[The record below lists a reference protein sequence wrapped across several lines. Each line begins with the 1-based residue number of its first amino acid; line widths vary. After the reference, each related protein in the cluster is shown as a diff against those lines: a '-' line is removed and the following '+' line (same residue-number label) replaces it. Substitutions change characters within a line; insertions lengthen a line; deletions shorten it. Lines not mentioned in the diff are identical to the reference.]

1 MEEVKVTFQPEGRR
15 IYALRGMT
23 IAEVAARAG
32 IIIDSPC
39 GGLGNCGQCRVEVI
53 EGADVPTPE
62 EKRHLSSGEIKK
74 GYRLACITTVKK
86 EMNILIPEEVR
97 LHRQKFLAKGKSGK
111 VKFSPPLRKVLLKL
125 TEPTLENPQPDWEN
139 LILSNQHLN
148 PEQSR
153 RVVPEADVDIYML
166 REISE
171 ILRRNKFRVT
181 AIVDNGRL
189 IGIEPGDTSKHIYG
203 VALDIGT
210 TTVVGSLINLNNG
223 EQVAVASAMNSQV
236 VHGDDTI
243 SRINFAS
250 KSSEGL
256 NKLTSRIVEVVN
268 NMIEEVSKKAGIDTH
283 DIYYVTCAGNTTMHH
298 LFLGIS
304 PRHLGQMPFVPA
316 ITRSVALNTQKL
328 KIDINP
334 NGRIYFLPNIAGF
347 VGADIVGV
355 IMATG
360 IDRAKDIKMAID
372 IGTNGEIVLGS
383 KEKILVCSTAAGP
396 AFEGARITH
405 GMRGAPGAI
414 EKVIINKDEVSYEVI
429 GGIEPQGICGSGLLD
444 LVAEMIKAGLVDE
457 TGRFLNREE
466 VKSDIGSHIL
476 ERIQKNGEEISFV
489 VAENKVRKIEINQR
503 DLRQFQ
509 LAKGAIRTGIEMLK
523 KKLGIKD
530 KDISEVFLA
539 GAFGNYIHPENAK
552 VVGLIPDIPLERI
565 KFVGNAASE
574 GAKMVLLSQGERERA
589 EEISKGVEH
598 VELSVDPAFNE
609 EFSKQMLFNRR

>member
-1 MEEVKVTFQPEGRR
+1 MEEIKVTFQPEGRR
-15 IYALRGMT
+15 VYALRGMKV
-23 IAEVAARAG
+23 AEAAARAG
-32 IIIDSPC
+32 IIIDAPC

-53 EGADVPTPE
+53 EGVGAPTPE
-62 EKRHLSSGEIKK
+62 EEKHLSQEEIKK
-74 GYRLACITTVKK
+74 GYRLACITTINK

-97 LHRQKFLAKGKSGK
+97 LHGQKFLTEGKRGR
-111 VKFSPPLRKVLLKL
+111 VKFAPPVRKALLKL
-125 TEPTLENPQPDWEN
+125 PEPTLEKPQPDWEN
-139 LILSNQHLN
+139 LNSALKRLAPHNAGHG
-148 PEQSR
+148 
-153 RVVPEADVDIYML
+153 VDIYMV

-171 ILRRNKFRVT
+171 ILRRNKFMVT
-181 AIVDNGRL
+181 GILDNGKL
-189 IGIEPGDTSKHIYG
+189 IGIEPGDTSKCIFG
-203 VALDIGT
+203 LALDIGT
-210 TTVVGSLINLNNG
+210 TTVVGSLIDLNTG

-250 KSSEGL
+250 KSSDGL
-256 NKLTSRIVEVVN
+256 NKLTGRIIEVVN
-268 NMIEEVSKKAGIDTH
+268 NMIGKVCKNAGIDTH

-304 PRHLGQMPFVPA
+304 PRNLGTMPFVPA
-316 ITRSVALNTQKL
+316 IRRSVSLNAQKL
-328 KIDINP
+328 KIDVNP

-355 IMATG
+355 ILATG
-360 IDRAKDIKMAID
+360 IDKAKDIKMAID

-383 KEKILVCSTAAGP
+383 KDRLLACSTAAGP

-414 EKVIINKDEVSYEVI
+414 EKVIINQGEVSYEVI

-444 LVAEMIKAGLVDE
+444 LVAEMIKNGLVDN
-457 TGRFLNREE
+457 TGRLL
-466 VKSDIGSHIL
+466 KGD
-476 ERIQKNGEEISFV
+476 SFV
-489 VAENKVRKIEINQR
+489 VAEVGKRKIEINQR

-552 VVGLIPDIPLERI
+552 VVGLIPDIPLEKI

-574 GAKMVLLSQGERERA
+574 GAKMVLISQEERKRA
-589 EEISKGVEH
+589 EEIPARVEH
-598 VELSVDPAFNE
+598 VELSIDPLFNK
-609 EFSKQMLFNRR
+609 EFAEQMLF